1 MQTWKTDDFTAIMRN
16 HAYFSKLQG
25 YIASAIANTEGD
37 NNFAVILRNSDL
49 KLSSNME
56 GDMYRFFRSHYAKL
70 CNHCL

>member
-49 KLSSNME
+49 KLSS
-56 GDMYRFFRSHYAKL
+56 RFFSQSVCEIVQFL
-70 CNHCL
+70 SVV